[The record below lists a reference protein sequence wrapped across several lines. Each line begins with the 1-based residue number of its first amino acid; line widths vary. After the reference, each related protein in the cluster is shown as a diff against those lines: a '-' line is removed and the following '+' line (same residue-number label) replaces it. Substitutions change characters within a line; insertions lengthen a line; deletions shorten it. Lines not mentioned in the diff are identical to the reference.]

1 MKLKRRVVPFWNIA
15 IQNSVKKPLIGN
27 IIKQQAKQEGNVIYG
42 ARGVQGQIG
51 FFARGTE
58 DWDVFSNKPKS
69 SANKTQ
75 KALDK
80 LYGCDQFY
88 SKPALHPGTHK
99 VMNKGLDKKQ
109 DTEDD
114 FGVADYT
121 QMPLPRPRTVLI
133 NGVRY
138 RNLSQEAV
146 ARRKAIRDK
155 AFAFR
160 HAKDRADLNRIRL
173 ARITRGVARKL

>member
-1 MKLKRRVVPFWNIA
+1 VKPKRAVPFWNTA
-15 IQNSVKKPLIGN
+15 IQNVVKKPLIGN
-27 IIKQQAKQEGNVIYG
+27 VIKQQAKQEGNIIYG

-51 FFARGTE
+51 FFARGTD
-58 DWDVFSNKPKS
+58 DWDVFTNKPKS

-80 LYGCDQFY
+80 LYGYNQFY

-109 DTEDD
+109 GTEDD
-114 FGVADYT
+114 YGVADYT
-121 QMPLPRPRTVLI
+121 QMPKPKPRFVII
-133 NGVRY
+133 NGVKY
-138 RNLSQEAV
+138 RNISQESA

-173 ARITRGVARKL
+173 AQRVKSEAHKL